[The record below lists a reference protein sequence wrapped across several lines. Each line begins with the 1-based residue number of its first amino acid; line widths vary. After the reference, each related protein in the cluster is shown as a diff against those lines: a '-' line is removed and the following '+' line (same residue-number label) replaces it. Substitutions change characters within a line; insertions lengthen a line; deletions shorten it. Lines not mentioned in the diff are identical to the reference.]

1 MPSDQLGNEQLCAGH
16 RAQNGRGLS
25 GAPCAQSVR
34 RVQIAKPVRLRIHDY
49 GGYANRRDGYTI
61 VAFVEGKKGISAEE
75 HYHASG
81 TERGVV
87 GSSSFSFFCWVENG
101 ACPRRLALGPHHY

>member
-34 RVQIAKPVRLRIHDY
+34 RVQIAKPVRLCIHDY
-49 GGYANRRDGYTI
+49 DGHGIGEMGIQTLPLSKS
-61 VAFVEGKKGISAEE
+61 KKKIPAEE
-75 HYHASG
+75 DYHASG

-87 GSSSFSFFCWVENG
+87 GSSSFSFFYWIE
-101 ACPRRLALGPHHY
+101 